1 MKDLD
6 IIEFG
11 AIVERGELDVTRVVE
26 KKPRAELPAAQPADS
41 DRDGDR
47 EKVEREDREEEDE
60 QDEDHEEEEGG
71 DDGNENMRKK
81 TRKKRKMMKVSLTK
95 DYPKKNAEMLSGQY
109 GTNLLLV
116 GVALMLAAA
125 HDDALVREEHLLSFI
140 TALML
145 LQLFWMLWY
154 VVRRGRMR
162 HARPQ
167 RDKDAG
173 TSWIRGGLTLLAL
186 LSLIMDAFRIGFYV
200 GDESCL
206 SIALAV
212 YPVIHAVHTISQ
224 VHFLWFYIKDVIKTF
239 ETFERFG
246 VIHAVF
252 TNLLL
257 WCNGIMTE
265 AHHFM
270 NNQRRRL
277 TELGYLNV
285 TTSSH
290 EPHCNCTSSICT
302 IFLNS
307 LYYLYPFNIEYHILV
322 SAMLFVMWKNIGRT
336 INYHGSRKAAS
347 NWLTSAIV
355 GPILGLIAV
364 AATIAVLVVYII
376 LVEDSRDTH
385 ESAIYIFYCYG
396 IVMLAFMCVAGGAG
410 LLLYRVDRRPFDSTK
425 HPSRRLDT
433 ELLFSSSVGAWLMS
447 WCSVVAVAAAHSSPS
462 YRWTN
467 ILYSLLLVLEKYVQN
482 IFIIESLY
490 REPDPADGVEAPPPA
505 TPEVFSVAIDA
516 PPYSGIVNRAY
527 ENQESGCPS
536 PEGGQEENGQGFS
549 CAKRQAEASQPPAQA
564 PPPAKASPHA
574 RSLKWRRQVL
584 KNISI
589 FLLLC
594 NMSLWILPAFGCRP
608 QYDNELEQET
618 FGFTTWNTVLNF
630 AMPLNLFYRMHSS
643 ALLFEVFRRV

>member
-1 MKDLD
+1 MEDSKRKSL
-6 IIEFG
+6 
-11 AIVERGELDVTRVVE
+11 IVQFVH
-26 KKPRAELPAAQPADS
+26 S
-41 DRDGDR
+41 HFYYSRDPL
-47 EKVEREDREEEDE
+47 
-60 QDEDHEEEEGG
+60 
-71 DDGNENMRKK
+71 
-81 TRKKRKMMKVSLTK
+81 KKRKMMKVSLTK

-224 VHFLWFYIKDVIKTF
+224 VRD
-239 ETFERFG
+239 
-246 VIHAVF
+246 VF
-252 TNLLL
+252 TFDT
-257 WCNGIMTE
+257 M